1 MTLVSEFELNI
12 LEILSG
18 DARIAAAQIA
28 LMTGYSEQAVEQAIA
43 SMEEKKII
51 VNYPAT
57 INWDLVSRDEVE
69 ALIEV
74 RVTPQRGEGF
84 DAIAEQIYR
93 FEEVN
98 SVYLM
103 SGAYDL
109 MVLIRG
115 RTLKQLSLFVAEKLS
130 TLEHVNSTATHFVL
144 KKYKHNGVI
153 LEGSTTDERLVV
165 SP

>member
-1 MTLVSEFELNI
+1 MVSEFELNI
-12 LEILSG
+12 LEILG
-18 DARIAAAQIA
+18 NDARIPQERIA
-28 LMTGYSEQAVEQAIA
+28 LMTGRTQEQVTAAI
-43 SMEEKKII
+43 ERLEREKII

-57 INWDLVSRDEVE
+57 INWDMVNRDEVE

-84 DAIAEQIYR
+84 DAIAEHIYR
-93 FEEVN
+93 FEEVS

-115 RTLKQLSLFVAEKLS
+115 HTMKQLALFVAEKLS

-153 LEGSTTDERLVV
+153 LDGARADERLVV

>member
-1 MTLVSEFELNI
+1 MVSELQLHI
-12 LEILSG
+12 LEILAG
-18 DARIAAAQIA
+18 DARVSQAQIA
-28 LMTGYSEQAVEQAIA
+28 LMTGHAVAEVAEAIA
-43 SMEEKKII
+43 ELEKRKVI

-57 INWDLVSRDEVE
+57 INWDLVDKDEVE

-84 DAIAEQIYR
+84 DAIAERIYR
-93 FEEVN
+93 FEEVH

-103 SGAYDL
+103 SGDYDL

-115 RTLKQLSLFVAEKLS
+115 RTMKQLALFVAEKLS

-144 KKYKHNGVI
+144 KKYKYNGVI
-153 LEGSTTDERLVV
+153 LTGAQDDKRMAVT
-165 SP
+165 P

>member
-1 MTLVSEFELNI
+1 MVSELQLNI
-12 LEILSG
+12 LEILAG
-18 DARIAAAQIA
+18 DARIPMAQIA
-28 LMTGYSEQAVEQAIA
+28 LMTGRPEAEVCQAVAEL
-43 SMEEKKII
+43 EKRKVI

-57 INWDLVSRDEVE
+57 INWDLVDKDEVE

-115 RTLKQLSLFVAEKLS
+115 RTMKQLALFVAEKLS

-144 KKYKHNGVI
+144 KKYKYNGVI
-153 LEGSTTDERLVV
+153 LTGTQDDNRLVV
-165 SP
+165 TP